1 MKPETIRASAE
12 TPRAKAARRLLVSS
26 GFMAQIVHSPM
37 IRQAR
42 TRVLLPGLPVRARES
57 TP

>member
-26 GFMAQIVHSPM
+26 GFMAQIVHS
-37 IRQAR
+37 Q
-42 TRVLLPGLPVRARES
+42 
-57 TP
+57 